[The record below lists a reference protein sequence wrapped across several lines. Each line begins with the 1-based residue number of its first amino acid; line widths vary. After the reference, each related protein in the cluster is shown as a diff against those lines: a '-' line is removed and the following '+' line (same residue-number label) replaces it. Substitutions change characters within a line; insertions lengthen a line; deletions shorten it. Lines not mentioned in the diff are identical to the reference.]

1 MKSKILIEEMALMMG
16 KGQTGVCLK
25 KAFGF
30 STSGTLLIIDMNPGL
45 WQPVKAGIGSGGF
58 FVPDD

>member
-1 MKSKILIEEMALMMG
+1 MALMMG

-25 KAFGF
+25 KAFGC